1 LLDTDPP
8 KVSDSMARRRPHL
21 DLTLPDPSRQ
31 VAEFCAEFPQYD
43 YDDIMRVC
51 RLVESRLA
59 QLRADARLQRREPR

>member
-1 LLDTDPP
+1 
-8 KVSDSMARRRPHL
+8 MARRRPHL

-59 QLRADARLQRREPR
+59 QLRADARLHRREPR